1 MRIGVGNISLFSNP
15 NGELGSDSDL
25 EFLGITSDKD
35 GKNWIYGGP
44 DAQFHI
50 GDGEGFYIWLSE
62 KTDETA
68 TGDSKTSGTID
79 KGLQNV
85 TDNVTGASAQL
96 ANFTVN
102 FNDDE
107 VKAWQDGA
115 RITIG
120 DTTCIVALGQDSKFK
135 NVTNVIDLT
144 DLTGTEEDFDKMAA

>member
-35 GKNWIYGGP
+35 GQDWIYGGP

-50 GDGEGFYIWLSE
+50 DAGDGFYIWLSE

-68 TGDSKTSGTID
+68 TGNSKTSGTID

-85 TDNVTGASAQL
+85 TDNVTGASAQV
-96 ANFTVN
+96 ANTVVD
-102 FNDDE
+102 FGDYW
-107 VKAWQDGA
+107 KDGA
-115 RITIG
+115 QIKIG
-120 DTTCIVALGQDSKFK
+120 DTTYTVALDPDSKFK
-135 NVTNVIDLT
+135 NVTNVVDLT